1 MNKLPQQLLVKDKWM
16 RLLYMVL
23 FGFIGYMIRFVALIL
38 IVLQFFTVLF
48 TGTSNATLLQLGQVL
63 STYTYQ
69 ILLFLTYNSEE
80 KPYPFSPLPSA

>member
-48 TGTSNATLLQLGQVL
+48 TGTPNATLLQLGQVL

-80 KPYPFSPLPSA
+80 KPYPFNPLPSA

>member
-38 IVLQFFTVLF
+38 IMLQFFTVLF
-48 TGTSNATLLQLGQVL
+48 TGNSNATLLQLGQVL
-63 STYTYQ
+63 STYMYQ

>member
-80 KPYPFSPLPSA
+80 KPYPFSPLPGA

>member
-1 MNKLPQQLLVKDKWM
+1 MNKLPQQLLAKDKWM
-16 RLLYMVL
+16 RFLYMVL
-23 FGFIGYMIRFVALIL
+23 FGFIGYMIRFIVLIL

-80 KPYPFSPLPSA
+80 KPYPFKPLPSA